1 MELQLTLNKLRALP
15 VQVIEIDGGVLLKRG
30 CTEIKIMGEGA
41 LEIVSAIL
49 EASSGKGISREDL
62 LALFGSPDS
71 PEINSLI
78 DQLVQRRLI
87 LSGDETDSVVTSE
100 IESSEEV
107 FYWNFGR
114 SEHEVAEQINNR
126 RIIIVGVN
134 DISHRIAASFDRS
147 GVGNFEVVD
156 YPLLRNVQMFDDDG
170 NLKPGG
176 WSLPEKRPVAYGD
189 WTNGLDPESFDCL
202 VATSDFGGL
211 QLMRQWNEFCVA
223 YNRHFFPVVLQN
235 LIGYI
240 GPLVVPGQTACFE
253 CLRARQN
260 SNIEDANVRRLAEP
274 WAYEGQRVN
283 GFHPSMASI
292 LGDLAAVE
300 LGKMYGGWM
309 RSRSIGTLIE
319 VNLVATTLEARKVL
333 RVPRCSVCSRLQ
345 WQSSTSPEKNVFMP
359 GHSNHP

>member
-1 MELQLTLNKLRALP
+1 MELQLTSNKLRALP
-15 VQVIEIDGGVLLKRG
+15 VQVIEIDDGVLLKRS

-41 LEIVSAIL
+41 LNVIGAIL
-49 EASSGKGISREDL
+49 DASGGEGIEREEL
-62 LALFGSPDS
+62 LDLFGPAAR
-71 PEINSLI
+71 PEIEMLV

-87 LSGDETDSVVTSE
+87 LAGDEADTLHRNG
-100 IESSEEV
+100 IESSQEV

-114 SEHEVAEQINNR
+114 AETEVVEQIDKR
-126 RIIIVGVN
+126 RIVIVGVN
-134 DISHRIAASFDRS
+134 DISHRIAASFERS
-147 GVGNFEVVD
+147 GFGNFEVVD
-156 YPLLRNVQMFDDDG
+156 YPLLRNIRMFDDDG
-170 NLKPGG
+170 NLRSDG
-176 WSLPEKRPVAYGD
+176 WSLPEKEPIPYGE
-189 WTNGLDPESFDCL
+189 WASGLDPESFDCL

-211 QLMRQWNEFCVA
+211 QLMRQWNAFCVA
-223 YNRHFFPVVLQN
+223 NNRHFFPVVLQN

-260 SNIEDANVRRLAEP
+260 SNMDDANVRRLAEP

-292 LGDLAAVE
+292 LGDIAAVE
-300 LGKMYGGWM
+300 LGKMYGGWL

-319 VNLVATTLEARKVL
+319 VNLIATLLETRKVL

-345 WQSSTSPEKNVFMP
+345 WQSSTSPEKNIFMP